1 MPNSIKYSTSSES
14 NSLTSGNFHLGVGDV
29 DKGPTLT
36 TGYYNGINPPSGGY
50 TIYLNKASD
59 GPSIY
64 TPANDTE
71 LISLTNSIGAQS
83 FTTAAQCK
91 EWFVGQNDKMLV
103 NREYEN
109 IVTDGLVFMVDA
121 GFTPSYPGIGTT
133 WTDLA
138 GSNNGTLTNGPTFDS
153 GNGGSIVFDETNDIV
168 EFTSIDVEENFTC
181 CVWAKTDDTNRQTLM
196 ANSYTYHVNNNTEGF
211 LFNIGNSGTDLFLS
225 LGRDLYYRISSTNIV
240 TADTWFYACASYDG
254 TTIKLYYNGAET
266 SYSGQGGSPTTI
278 TYETN
283 PLYLGG
289 WKFGGN
295 NYYSNDFYGGN
306 ITQATLYNRA
316 LSSTEITQNYNAQK
330 GRFGIT

>member
-1 MPNSIKYSTSSES
+1 
-14 NSLTSGNFHLGVGDV
+14 VV
-29 DKGPTLT
+29 VVV
-36 TGYYNGINPPSGGY
+36 
-50 TIYLNKASD
+50 LNHAD
-59 GPSIY
+59 
-64 TPANDTE
+64 NVHV
-71 LISLTNSIGAQS
+71 
-83 FTTAAQCK
+83 CK
-91 EWFVGQNDKMLV
+91 LSPVKL
-103 NREYEN
+103 
-109 IVTDGLVFMVDA
+109 
-121 GFTPSYPGIGTT
+121 
-133 WTDLA
+133 
-138 GSNNGTLTNGPTFDS
+138 
-153 GNGGSIVFDETNDIV
+153 FDETNDIV

-289 WKFGGN
+289 WKINGS